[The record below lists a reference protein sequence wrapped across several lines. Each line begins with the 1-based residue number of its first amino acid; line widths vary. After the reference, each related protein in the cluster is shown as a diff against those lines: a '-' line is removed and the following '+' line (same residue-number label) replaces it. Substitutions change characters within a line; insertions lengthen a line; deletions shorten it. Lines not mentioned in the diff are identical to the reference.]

1 MAIHEGELGPATV
14 GRQGGVDCAM
24 LAVKLLADAAT
35 TYPDPDFQKACLQT
49 IGFLCE
55 RLTTGRYEVVN
66 R

>member
-1 MAIHEGELGPATV
+1 MMQIQEQELSPAAT

-35 TYPDPDFQKACLQT
+35 TYPDADFQKACLDT
-49 IGFLCE
+49 IGFLCQ
-55 RLTTGRYEVVN
+55 RLTTGRYEVT